1 MSSPSQFCR
10 ALYLLNNTDNA
21 VMIAWASMHRFIA
34 GDTDDYAI
42 LIRPQWSI
50 QDLMDDETRSSNAV
64 LL

>member
-1 MSSPSQFCR
+1 
-10 ALYLLNNTDNA
+10 LLNNTDNA